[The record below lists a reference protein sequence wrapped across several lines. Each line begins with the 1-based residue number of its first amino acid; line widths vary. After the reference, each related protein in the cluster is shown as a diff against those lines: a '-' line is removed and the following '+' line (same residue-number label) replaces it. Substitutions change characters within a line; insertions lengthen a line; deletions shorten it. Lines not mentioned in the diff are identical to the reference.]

1 MVNHF
6 CSEIISWCQQ
16 HNTWS
21 ESWVTAA
28 APPPDCDP
36 AYRLYPLQYYPETGT
51 KFLCLEF
58 WYIDEITKQG
68 RVV

>member
-28 APPPDCDP
+28 APPQIVTQHTDCTHSNTT
-36 AYRLYPLQYYPETGT
+36 L
-51 KFLCLEF
+51 
-58 WYIDEITKQG
+58 KQG
-68 RVV
+68 PNSCA